1 MWILCHPPHQPM
13 VQPIRTILLS
23 LFHGMVSQ
31 LTSDGPTKSNEP
43 CSKLTTWEP
52 RAWTSDVPVSY
63 RKQSLRQ
70 AHLNIYIIYSW
81 SFAVTNGGEET
92 SSDGDR
98 RGMTVHTFSPRDP
111 PNEPRAP
118 NSTFDD
124 AFLQNPVNTH
134 IQTMRIFFHFLE
146 NRIPRDTPPDASG
159 YQGDAEVNEIVDEY
173 VDAWMSRSSH
183 ASFHFKRLLDFT
195 YQSPI
200 LSQCSAVSLAEI
212 KNSRNV
218 TMK

>member
-1 MWILCHPPHQPM
+1 M
-13 VQPIRTILLS
+13 
-23 LFHGMVSQ
+23 
-31 LTSDGPTKSNEP
+31 
-43 CSKLTTWEP
+43 TTWEP

-146 NRIPRDTPPDASG
+146 NRIPRVNTTRKPARKWERMGSNPARASSCSLGSGSYHMAG
-159 YQGDAEVNEIVDEY
+159 Y
-173 VDAWMSRSSH
+173 
-183 ASFHFKRLLDFT
+183 
-195 YQSPI
+195 SPG
-200 LSQCSAVSLAEI
+200 CFWVP
-212 KNSRNV
+212 RRR
-218 TMK
+218 